1 MILRA
6 GVLAALAVACLAGPA
21 GGIER
26 PRVVSLDYCADQ
38 YVLAL
43 ADRSQIVAIA
53 TGPDDAHSA
62 LRDRAAGLPRVRD
75 SAEDVLALAP
85 DLIVRSVGGGVR
97 AQAFYARTGLNVH
110 DLGFPRGF
118 DDIQGIIARTGAA
131 LGQDERA
138 AGLIADMR
146 ADLDAAASPGLPAR
160 VLYVTPGAV
169 TSGSGTLI
177 HAMIEAAGLENA
189 AAADG
194 ANGWVSL
201 PLEALVLDPP
211 ELIITGFFDQPDIAA
226 DHWSLTRHPVLTD
239 LLARTP
245 VIHLDGALI
254 GCSDWGLARAAR
266 LVREQANSLLGE
278 GS

>member
-1 MILRA
+1 MTLRA
-6 GVLAALAVACLAGPA
+6 GALAALAAFSLAGPA
-21 GGIER
+21 GGAER
-26 PRVVSLDYCADQ
+26 PRVASLDYCADQ

-43 ADRSQIVAIA
+43 ADRDQIAAIA
-53 TGPDDAHSA
+53 TGPGDAHSA
-62 LRDRAAGLPRVRD
+62 LRERAAGLHRVRD

-85 DLIVRSVGGGVR
+85 DLIVRSFGGGVR
-97 AQAFYARTGLNVH
+97 AQAFYARTGLEVH
-110 DLGFPRGF
+110 DLGFPRSF

-131 LGQDERA
+131 LGQEARA
-138 AGLIADMR
+138 AALIADMR
-146 ADLDAAASPGLPAR
+146 ADLDVAGAPGVRAR
-160 VLYVTPGAV
+160 VLYLTPGAV

-189 AAADG
+189 AASRG
-194 ANGWVSL
+194 ATGWVSL

-226 DHWSLTRHPVLTD
+226 DQWSLTRHPVLTD

-254 GCSDWGLARAAR
+254 GCSDWGLATAAR
-266 LVREQANSLLGE
+266 QLREQADQLLAE